1 MIPYKTVIS
10 ITARLLNRIPTSIH
24 VGQSIASGL
33 RKLVKRE
40 IKSAKSRYYYDLIS
54 DRAKGDSSRL
64 WKAASCFSCSFLS
77 TLYIVFA
84 HIFISRYPSFYCI

>member
-10 ITARLLNRIPTSIH
+10 ITARLLNRIRTSI
-24 VGQSIASGL
+24 GQSIASRL

-40 IKSAKSRYYYDLIS
+40 IKYAKSRYYCDLIS
-54 DRAKGDSSRL
+54 DRAKGDSSKL

>member
-10 ITARLLNRIPTSIH
+10 ITVRLLNRIPTSI
-24 VGQSIASGL
+24 GQSIASGL

-40 IKSAKSRYYYDLIS
+40 IKSAKSRYYYDFIS